1 MPQVEKVY
9 AYIIQEERL
18 LVFRHVDYPD
28 AGVQVPGGTLEA
40 GETPEAAVLREAGEE
55 TGLRGLVLEKCL
67 GRDEYNDSSSNLT
80 GTTGRYFFH
89 LTCPHEVPETW
100 QHYEH
105 HPSDGS
111 PGPILFEFYWLPL
124 AEAAEKMDNYFSVM
138 LDRMAD
144 NMSRE

>member
-28 AGVQVPGGTLEA
+28 AGVQVPGGTLKA

-80 GTTGRYFFH
+80 GTTVRDFFH
-89 LTCPHEVPETW
+89 LTYPYEVPETW

-111 PGPILFEFYWLPL
+111 PRPILFEFY
-124 AEAAEKMDNYFSVM
+124 
-138 LDRMAD
+138 
-144 NMSRE
+144 